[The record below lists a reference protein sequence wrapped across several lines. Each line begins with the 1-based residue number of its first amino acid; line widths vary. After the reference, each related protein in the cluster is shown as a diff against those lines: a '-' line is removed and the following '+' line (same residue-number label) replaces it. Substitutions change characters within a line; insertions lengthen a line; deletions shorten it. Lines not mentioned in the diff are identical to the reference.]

1 MSRRQDDDWDEP
13 DYVKVHNKMMKDH
26 YGGNLNA
33 PTTSNNI
40 DTETNFMCD
49 EYPHCGLSGWS
60 CHLLQSIVYEES
72 ATNRRPM
79 AREVREDMADTI
91 KSLIAADRN
100 KLIKHLA
107 FQLGEDEEH
116 LRALAENIGSAP
128 PAL

>member
-33 PTTSNNI
+33 PTASNNI
-40 DTETNFMCD
+40 DTELKEQILVEFKQVHRLAPADYTENCTNVVM
-49 EYPHCGLSGWS
+49 
-60 CHLLQSIVYEES
+60 
-72 ATNRRPM
+72 R
-79 AREVREDMADTI
+79 
-91 KSLIAADRN
+91 LIAADRN